1 VAPVVLLVAQAPQAP
16 PLQRL
21 LTGSQKAALSSAAIS
36 LQLAAMVAMVAL
48 LVTAVLAMRPMARL
62 LQALALLVVSV
73 VLARPVKLVALSWC
87 SMARATW
94 PSKLTAQR

>member
-1 VAPVVLLVAQAPQAP
+1 MQ
-16 PLQRL
+16 
-21 LTGSQKAALSSAAIS
+21 
-36 LQLAAMVAMVAL
+36 
-48 LVTAVLAMRPMARL
+48 PMARL